1 MKKII
6 NGKKYDT
13 TTAKRIG
20 FYSNGYPYTD
30 FRWCEET
37 LYQKISGEYFIM
49 GEGGAM
55 SEYAK
60 ELFDKITHGS
70 DIIPFDLEDA
80 MHWCEKHLSV
90 EMYEEIFGE
99 VSE

>member
-13 TTAKRIG
+13 TTANRIG
-20 FYSNGYPYTD
+20 YYNNGYPYTD

-37 LYQKISGEYFIM
+37 LYRKSTGEYFLF

-70 DIIPFDLEDA
+70 EITPIDEDYA
-80 MHWCEKHLSV
+80 REWCEKNLSV

-99 VSE
+99 VQE